1 VTVIEPLRRGV
12 LGSLIVAHI
21 GLGIVTLTLGGEP
34 WTLLAWIGFTVVG
47 ALILMAR
54 TGVWIGRLMLAQGL
68 GWAVAG
74 TMSLPGAALAVP
86 LVVEIV
92 IVWLGFA
99 LWLLVPLI
107 ALVFPSGRLE
117 SRLGVAIVAVIAG
130 VWMSLLIAVVV
141 SPAPLLFSD
150 RVNPFGI
157 AGLADVTAFVIG
169 DGTFVIVPII
179 VAATL
184 IDVVMRWRRASGAR
198 ALQFRWLAYG
208 TALTVTVIVVM
219 VIATTTASDWLWIV
233 GLVLM
238 VGINAIPVS
247 IGVAVTR
254 HGLYEI
260 GRIVSRTV
268 AYSLVT
274 VLVVSVYVGVVSSVT
289 WLLPALPTVGVAV
302 ATLAAAALAL
312 PALRAVQRL
321 VDRRFDRE
329 RYDARAL
336 VEGYGQRL
344 RSGADPETNSRDL
357 LDVVDRA
364 LRPTSIALWSPQ
376 EQQ

>member
-1 VTVIEPLRRGV
+1 VTTSEVLRRGV
-12 LGSLIVAHI
+12 LGFFIVAHLS
-21 GLGIVTLTLGGEP
+21 LGVIILALGGEP
-34 WTLLAWIGFTVVG
+34 WTLLAWSGFTIVG

-54 TGVWIGRLMLAQGL
+54 TGVWIGRLMLIQGL

-86 LVVEIV
+86 AVVELAIL
-92 IVWLGFA
+92 WLGFA

-117 SRLGVAIVAVIAG
+117 SRLGIAIVLVISAVWLTLLAAVI
-130 VWMSLLIAVVV
+130 I
-141 SPAPLLFSD
+141 SPDPLLFSG
-150 RVNPFGI
+150 RENPFGI
-157 AGLADVTAFVIG
+157 AELADVAALVLG
-169 DGTFVIVPII
+169 NGTFSIVPII

-184 IDVVMRWRRASGAR
+184 VDVMLRWRRAEGAR

-208 TALTVTVIVVM
+208 TAVTVGVIVVM
-219 VIATTTASDWLWIV
+219 VIATTTVGEWLWAV

-238 VGINAIPVS
+238 LGINAIPVS

-268 AYSLVT
+268 TYSIVT
-274 VLVVSVYVGVVSSVT
+274 VVVVGVYVGVVSSVT
-289 WLLPALPTVGVAV
+289 VLLPDLPTVGVAI
-302 ATLAAAALAL
+302 ATLVAAALAL

-329 RYDARAL
+329 RYDAQAL
-336 VEGYGQRL
+336 VEHYGERL
-344 RSGADPETNSRDL
+344 RTGADPESNTLDL

-364 LRPTSIALWSPQ
+364 LRPTSIALWTPR
-376 EQQ
+376 EHR